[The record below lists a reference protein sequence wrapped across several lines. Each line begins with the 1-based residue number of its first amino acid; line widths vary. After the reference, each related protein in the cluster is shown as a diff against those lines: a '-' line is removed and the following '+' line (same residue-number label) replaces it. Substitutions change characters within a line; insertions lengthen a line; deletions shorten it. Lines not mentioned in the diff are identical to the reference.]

1 MSATLLA
8 PACARC
14 RAHCSSRA
22 VLSRALAVGAVL
34 RWYSLGV
41 SLAALLPQ
49 PPGAPFVRAVLQLLE
64 EYQHYVASSDRQFKI
79 TRARGHRL
87 ERGGMA
93 NDDDFSVSL
102 QRSGGKVLYEYLLT
116 PHAAHALSGVQVA
129 LSLCEVL
136 AKIYQKLIEAAAH
149 SGTLAIVEASIS
161 SPCPFRMFCARAPH
175 AAHGHAA
182 REVMN
187 AMRACMLRA
196 RLTQAVMR
204 VDERLEEHFVVPAVK
219 HTEALAKNTLWQSL
233 GRLDPLFARVSGQ
246 AASVSED
253 APMERLADNNNF
265 SGSL

>member
-1 MSATLLA
+1 VDENARGRSAKDEQELQ
-8 PACARC
+8 
-14 RAHCSSRA
+14 
-22 VLSRALAVGAVL
+22 VL

-149 SGTLAIVEASIS
+149 SGTLAIVEA
-161 SPCPFRMFCARAPH
+161 
-175 AAHGHAA
+175 
-182 REVMN
+182 
-187 AMRACMLRA
+187 
-196 RLTQAVMR
+196 VMR

>member
-1 MSATLLA
+1 MAASSSLAALVDRRIKSFAYLKDVYGGSQHWLSVVSLGANPKEDVDENARGRSAKDEQELQ
-8 PACARC
+8 
-14 RAHCSSRA
+14 
-22 VLSRALAVGAVL
+22 VL

-149 SGTLAIVEASIS
+149 SGTLAIVEA
-161 SPCPFRMFCARAPH
+161 
-175 AAHGHAA
+175 
-182 REVMN
+182 
-187 AMRACMLRA
+187 
-196 RLTQAVMR
+196 VMR